1 MDLSS
6 PDRISAANSSR
17 QACADCG
24 FFYLVN
30 HGVEQELPGK
40 RVSIPFQ
47 VPKLFMKCNENK
59 NLEIVHSKE
68 GFYVGHVEGDSTRI
82 NLNQ

>member
-1 MDLSS
+1 MPLQEKGVWSSRRERETATLPIMDLSS

-40 RVSIPFQ
+40 VF
-47 VPKLFMKCNENK
+47 E
-59 NLEIVHSKE
+59 ESKKI
-68 GFYVGHVEGDSTRI
+68 FSP
-82 NLNQ
+82 